1 MSAAATSLDHLLEVG
16 KAALSKIDA
25 LGAID
30 PATCHVC
37 YHFFC
42 PADEENDRWGEA
54 AECVQLSKPIFDAM
68 PFDVEIDGIGGSA
81 GVEAWESV
89 YPTNTWLNDRLPRML
104 EVASAAKMT
113 FLGWSFEPKKGP
125 IVSAGVNIMNASSP
139 EGCATIDGIIEFLKA
154 KKN

>member
-1 MSAAATSLDHLLEVG
+1 LEVG
-16 KAALSKIDA
+16 KAALSDIDA

-30 PATCHVC
+30 PAACHVC

-42 PADEENDRWGEA
+42 PADEENDRWDED

-81 GVEAWESV
+81 GVEAWENA
-89 YPTNTWLNDRLPRML
+89 YPTIAWLNDRMPRML
-104 EVASAAKMT
+104 EVASAAKMN
-113 FLGWSFEPKKGP
+113 FLGWSFEPKNGP
-125 IVSAGVNIMNASSP
+125 IVSAGVNVMNASSP
-139 EGCATIDGIIEFLKA
+139 EGRSIIDGMIESLKA